1 MFAFSLRGFATG
13 GPLPSREIKESHGRL
28 QQRNCSIGE
37 IETSLLCEA
46 GRGTVD
52 PGMSF
57 AEIEAELKKLTPDQ
71 LRQLAL
77 KSWTEFVARES
88 CEESGNECNEG
99 DPHLLAALDEAIEK
113 AA

>member
-1 MFAFSLRGFATG
+1 MPG
-13 GPLPSREIKESHGRL
+13 
-28 QQRNCSIGE
+28 

-46 GRGTVD
+46 DEGTFD
-52 PGMSF
+52 PEMSF

-88 CEESGNECNEG
+88 RGESGNECNEE

-113 AA
+113 AAGNPERGLSGNEVRARLSQWTSK